1 MILYTNVMLN
11 KFILTELNF
20 YMEKTKSKKR
30 WIIIV
35 AGVIILG
42 IVGLVL
48 FYQRSVPTVFTQSEY
63 IKEVIIQ
70 NQSFNDTLDKFL
82 DEVTSYDGS
91 KEDTEKLES
100 TANKLKNF
108 VSELE
113 KQLGP
118 KVPASSKEHYQ
129 KMINAYNMYLEGIE
143 MYKKAVPKNLGEERN
158 AQIKQAQD
166 KISEAKNNIKNL
178 K

>member
-1 MILYTNVMLN
+1 MILYTGVMLN
-11 KFILTELNF
+11 KFILMELNF
-20 YMEKTKSKKR
+20 DMEKTKPKKR
-30 WIIIV
+30 WIIVV

-42 IVGLVL
+42 VFGLVL
-48 FYQRSVPTVFTQSEY
+48 FYQKNVPTVFTQSEY

-91 KEDTEKLES
+91 KEDTEKLEN

-108 VSELE
+108 VNELE

-118 KVPASSKEHYQ
+118 KVPTSSKEHYQ
-129 KMINAYNMYLEGIE
+129 KMIEAYNMYLEGIE

-158 AQIKQAQD
+158 IQIKQAQD
-166 KISEAKNNIKNL
+166 KISEAKKTMKNL